1 MAQPHVQSGQVAS
14 VLALGERLRGTRTT
28 ALLKAEQLEIVRL
41 VLPAGSSLPEHQA
54 PGEIT
59 VQCLEGRIEFTLPGA
74 VHVMEAG
81 DFIHLRG
88 GEPHA
93 LRAVQDASALVTICL
108 LPRG

>member
-1 MAQPHVQSGQVAS
+1 
-14 VLALGERLRGTRTT
+14 
-28 ALLKAEQLEIVRL
+28 
-41 VLPAGSSLPEHQA
+41 
-54 PGEIT
+54 

-108 LPRG
+108 VPRG